1 MTAYFFFLTLRELE
15 DEREEEDDLREE
27 LEEDL
32 DREVELILFDPELL
46 ELRLDEE
53 LTFLVLLLEL
63 SLAMRL
69 TIEFDF
75 RV

>member
-1 MTAYFFFLTLRELE
+1 MAAYFFFLTLRELE

>member
-1 MTAYFFFLTLRELE
+1 MEAYFFFLTLRELE

-53 LTFLVLLLEL
+53 LTFLVFLLEL